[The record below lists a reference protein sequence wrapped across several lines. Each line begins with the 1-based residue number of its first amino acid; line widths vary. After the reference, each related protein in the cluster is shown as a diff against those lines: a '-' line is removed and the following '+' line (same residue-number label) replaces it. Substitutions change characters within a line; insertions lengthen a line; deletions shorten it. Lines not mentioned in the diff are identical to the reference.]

1 MLAGGVVNMPHA
13 RFLRGRDSV
22 GKAIDGWL
30 EAGLI
35 DGPTAE
41 RLRDHQT
48 AAHPAHT
55 GRLARVAF
63 GLGGLL
69 VAAGIFLFVAAN
81 WQQIS
86 PWSRFGLVL
95 AVVAVLHVGA
105 AFGARFSAALGTTLH
120 AAGTAALGAG
130 IFLAGQI
137 FHLQAHWP
145 EAILLWALG
154 AALAAALLRDW
165 PQVLWVAILGPAWL
179 SATWVTHFPWY
190 RAPPG
195 AAAESVLPFG
205 LVVLSV
211 AYLAATSRELQPPWR
226 RALAA
231 LGAAGLLT
239 NATAL
244 VNDGGDA
251 LRAATEPLPSSL
263 LAAGWAVAIGL
274 PLVVGWLLRRS
285 AAWPVVIAAALAALV
300 IVLDPAVTWQRLCIY
315 LVYATGSA
323 GLVAWGLADGER
335 LRVNLGVLAFA
346 LTVLAFYFADLFDK
360 LGRAAG
366 LMGVGLLCIAGGW
379 LAERGRRRLISRL
392 EREAP

>member
-1 MLAGGVVNMPHA
+1 MPHA
-13 RFLRGRDSV
+13 RFLRGRDPV
-22 GKAIDGWL
+22 GRAIDGWL

-35 DGPTAE
+35 DEPTAE
-41 RLRDHQT
+41 RLRDHES
-48 AAHPAHT
+48 AARPVHT
-55 GRLARVAF
+55 SRLARVAF

-69 VAAGIFLFVAAN
+69 LAAGIFLFVAAN
-81 WQQIS
+81 WQEIS
-86 PWSRFGLVL
+86 PWSRFAVVL
-95 AVVAVLHVGA
+95 AMVAALHVGA
-105 AFGARFSAALGTTLH
+105 AFGARFSAALATTLH

-137 FHLQAHWP
+137 FNLQADWP
-145 EAILLWALG
+145 DAILLWALG

-179 SATWVTHFPWY
+179 CAAWATHFPWY

-211 AYLAATSRELQPPWR
+211 AYLAATTRELQPPWR

-244 VNDGGDA
+244 VNGGDA
-251 LRAATEPLPSSL
+251 LRDTMEPLSSSL

-274 PLVVGWLLRRS
+274 PLVVGWLLRRT

-300 IVLDPAVTWQRLCIY
+300 IALDPAVTWQRLCIY
-315 LVYATGSA
+315 LVYAAGSA

-335 LRVNLGVLAFA
+335 LRVNLGVLSFA

-379 LAERGRRRLISRL
+379 LAERSRRRLISRL
-392 EREAP
+392 ERGAT